1 MVTNGPIL
9 LKKVRKRFEIFHLK
23 KGIPFS
29 KYYYNYNLFKLV
41 DNESNFYPKYAQLGE
56 AKNGNNFVDEIFDTE
71 KECIDYLK
79 TKIIKRLRSEGY
91 KQRKDKIIQNSVKKV
106 WSI

>member
-1 MVTNGPIL
+1 MKTKL
-9 LKKVRKRFEIFHLK
+9 LRKVKKRFEILHYP
-23 KGIPFS
+23 KGITIHNDH
-29 KYYYNYNLFKLV
+29 YNYNLFKLV
-41 DNESNFYPKYAQLGE
+41 DHEGSYYDKYAQLGG
-56 AKNGNNFVDEIFDTE
+56 KLCRNKFVDEIFDTE

-79 TKIIKRLRSEGY
+79 SRIIVRLKHEGY

>member
-1 MVTNGPIL
+1 MKTIL
-9 LKKVRKRFEIFHLK
+9 LKKVRKRFEIFHLP

-29 KYYYNYNLFKLV
+29 KYYSGYNLFKLV
-41 DNESNFYPKYAQLGE
+41 DNESNFYSKYAQLGE
-56 AKNGNNFVDEIFDTE
+56 AKNGDNFVDEIFDTE

-79 TKIIKRLRSEGY
+79 TKIIKMLKSEGY

>member
-1 MVTNGPIL
+1 MKTKL
-9 LKKVRKRFEIFHLK
+9 LRKVRKRFEILHHS
-23 KGIPFS
+23 KGITI
-29 KYYYNYNLFKLV
+29 YDDYYNYNLFQLV
-41 DNESNFYPKYAQLGE
+41 DLKNHYLSLVFAQLGKS
-56 AKNGNNFVDEIFDTE
+56 KNNNFVNDKEIFDTE

-79 TKIIKRLRSEGY
+79 SRIIRRLKSEGY

>member
-1 MVTNGPIL
+1 MKTKL
-9 LKKVRKRFEIFHLK
+9 LRKVKKRFEILHYP
-23 KGIPFS
+23 KGITIHNDH
-29 KYYYNYNLFKLV
+29 YNYNLFQLV
-41 DNESNFYPKYAQLGE
+41 DNDNCDLYDKYAQLGKGE
-56 AKNGNNFVDEIFDTE
+56 NGRKFVDEIFDTE

-79 TKIIKRLRSEGY
+79 SRIIKRLRNEGY

>member
-1 MVTNGPIL
+1 MKTKL
-9 LKKVRKRFEIFHLK
+9 LRKVKKRFEIFHYP
-23 KGIPFS
+23 KGITIHDD
-29 KYYYNYNLFKLV
+29 YYNYNLFQLV
-41 DNESNFYPKYAQLGE
+41 DHEGSYYHKYAQLGG
-56 AKNGNNFVDEIFDTE
+56 KLCRNKFVDEIFDTE

-79 TKIIKRLRSEGY
+79 SRIIVRLKHEGY

>member
-1 MVTNGPIL
+1 MMNFG
-9 LKKVRKRFEIFHLK
+9 LK
-23 KGIPFS
+23 
-29 KYYYNYNLFKLV
+29 
-41 DNESNFYPKYAQLGE
+41 DAQLGG
-56 AKNGNNFVDEIFDTE
+56 KLCGNKFVHEIFDTE

-79 TKIIKRLRSEGY
+79 SRIIVRLKHEGY

>member
-1 MVTNGPIL
+1 MKTIL
-9 LKKVRKRFEIFHLK
+9 LKKVRKRFEIFHLP

-41 DNESNFYPKYAQLGE
+41 DNESNFYPKYAQLGG
-56 AKNGNNFVDEIFDTE
+56 KLCRNKFVDEIFDTE

-79 TKIIKRLRSEGY
+79 SRIIKMLKDEGY
-91 KQRKDKIIQNSVKKV
+91 KQRKDTIIQNSIKKV